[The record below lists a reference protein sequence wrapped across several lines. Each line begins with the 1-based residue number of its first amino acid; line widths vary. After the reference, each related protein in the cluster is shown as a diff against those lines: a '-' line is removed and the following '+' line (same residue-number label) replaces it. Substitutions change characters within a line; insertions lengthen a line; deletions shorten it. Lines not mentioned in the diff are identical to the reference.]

1 MTRQP
6 FTVNPAFPH
15 PDSESDTA
23 PTLDEAVALA
33 YALLM
38 HDKEGPAMRHA
49 RRSAAF
55 DLLDAYE
62 THLKEQT
69 Q

>member
-1 MTRQP
+1 MNRQH
-6 FTVNPAFPH
+6 FTMNPALPH
-15 PDSESDTA
+15 PDSDSDTA
-23 PTLDEAVALA
+23 PTLDDAVALA

-38 HDKEGPAMRHA
+38 HDKEGPAMKHA

-62 THLKEQT
+62 THLKEQSA
-69 Q
+69 

>member
-1 MTRQP
+1 MNRQH

-15 PDSESDTA
+15 PDSENDTA

-38 HDKEGPAMRHA
+38 HDKEGPAMQHA

-62 THLKEQT
+62 THIKDSAK
-69 Q
+69 

>member
-1 MTRQP
+1 MNRQH
-6 FTVNPAFPH
+6 FTTNPATPH
-15 PDSESDTA
+15 PDSENDTA

-38 HDKEGPAMRHA
+38 HKKEGPDMQHA
-49 RRSAAF
+49 RRRAAF
-55 DLLDAYE
+55 DLIDAYTTHKE
-62 THLKEQT
+62 TT